1 MNSRTQN
8 KAVLGLLAS
17 IFVFTLA
24 CPGFCADGKT
34 LIAAKTKRFVEK
46 EGFERDAK
54 DVINTLK
61 DNDITSFNTLLDG
74 MQVAFAFDKTLKG
87 KGPYTLLAPSDRAFQ
102 RIPAADLQSLWAN
115 KNKLK
120 QVLTY
125 MVIPGKFNSD
135 ALRKMTSIKTM
146 EGKEV
151 KFSERAGDWYVDK
164 ALVTVTDIPASNGVI
179 HVLDHVI
186 MPPLAE

>member
-1 MNSRTQN
+1 MKTTLQ
-8 KAVLGLLAS
+8 KLVALGVLVSFIAPGVTSSAAASEEKILL
-17 IFVFTLA
+17 
-24 CPGFCADGKT
+24 
-34 LIAAKTKRFVEK
+34 AAKTKRFAEK
-46 EGFERDAK
+46 EGFEREAK

-61 DNDITSFNTLLDG
+61 DNDVTSFNTYLDG
-74 MQVAFAFDKTLKG
+74 LQVAFALDKTLKG
-87 KGPYTLLAPSDRAFQ
+87 KGPFTVLAPNDKAFQ
-102 RIPAADLQSLWAN
+102 RIPAADLQMLWSN

-125 MVIPGKFNSD
+125 TVLPGRFSSD

-151 KFSERAGDWYVDK
+151 RLSERKGDLYIDK

-186 MPPLAE
+186 MPQLAE